1 MAKSR
6 LEPRSLIPYF
16 HLLGRGGKDF
26 DLLSLKRK
34 KNLVVFLLSCPC
46 QEFLIRI
53 EDAYQRIQEQ
63 NAEIV
68 VISPLSVKEIEQIHS
83 KNRLSFWILSD
94 ENKQTFANFIA
105 YQEGETIAGLFIIDR
120 FGEVF
125 FQYLVNDLK
134 EMPPFEDIIKSLAFI
149 ESQRPECEG
158 GV

>member
-16 HLLGRGGKDF
+16 HLLGRGDKDF

-34 KNLVVFLLSCPC
+34 KNLVVFLLSHPE

-53 EDAYQRIQEQ
+53 EAAYQQMREQ

-94 ENKQTFANFIA
+94 EHKQAFANFVA
-105 YQEGETIAGLFIIDR
+105 YQEGETIAGLFITDR

-149 ESQRPECEG
+149 ESQYPECEG